1 MNITTTLIINKPV
14 KTVWDFYD
22 NPDNLKLWLTNFK
35 SFELISGNPGE
46 AGTKAKHIYQE
57 KGRLITMYE
66 TITEKVAYHKLA
78 GTLTMP
84 KMMEANIQTVFK
96 EIEANKTE
104 LICITDTRFEIISL
118 KLFGFLL
125 KKGFQKRQDDDL
137 SKLKMVIE
145 SLY

>member
-1 MNITTTLIINKPV
+1 MNITTTITINKPV
-14 KTVWDFYD
+14 KEVWDFYD

-46 AGTKAKHIYQE
+46 AGTKAKHIYEE

-66 TITEKVAYHKLA
+66 TITEKIPYHKLS

-84 KMMEANIQTVFK
+84 KMMESNIQTVFK
-96 EIEANKTE
+96 EIDPNKTE
-104 LICITDTRFEIISL
+104 LVCNTDSKFEMFSL

-125 KKGFQKRQDDDL
+125 KNGFQKRQDDEL
-137 SKLKMVIE
+137 NKLKMVIE
-145 SLY
+145 NI